1 MSTAVFESG
10 SKADLELLI
19 KIAEKIGVKAKLLKP
34 EEVEEICLARAIEEG
49 RTGEYID
56 TADFLSELR
65 K

>member
-19 KIAEKIGVKAKLLKP
+19 KIAQKIGVKAKLLKP
-34 EEVEEICLARAIEEG
+34 EEVEDICLARAIEEG

-56 TADFLSELR
+56 TDDFKYS
-65 K
+65 